1 LVNEIV
7 NEIKT
12 PKMTNITKE
21 SGTTGTINYQDYLA
35 EKLYKSISYSI
46 YTAIDP
52 YGYDDTLLKK
62 AQKKVTAVNRE
73 RQIDNILEDKPFEPL
88 KIEDTDEYKEY
99 MATCS
104 YSTYL
109 AEKLDKSISYVE
121 YIAES
126 NYIQ

>member
-1 LVNEIV
+1 
-7 NEIKT
+7 
-12 PKMTNITKE
+12 MTNITKE

-109 AEKLDKSISYVE
+109 AEKFISYVE